1 MRIWFFVTVV
11 VLCLPNVLNAEPISQ
26 ADLRQHIEIL
36 ASDAFQGRKPGTE
49 GENKTINYIASEWSK
64 AGLSPGATGGSW
76 YEPVAL
82 AERKPIGSSAIF
94 SVTLGSRVRNY
105 TASEKNIVLRGRAAM
120 ENALAVPLVY
130 AGYANED
137 FQELR
142 KLVGGKVAL
151 LPLSKPT
158 NRDALPDYRDRR
170 ERLIKAGAAAVIS
183 IVAGE
188 GRWNRMK
195 RFVANGSMR
204 LEGDDQHARFEGI
217 IRQKFVRKLLKKA
230 GLDKRQLE
238 LWQDESEFRAIDLP
252 IRADMFAETD
262 IRGFV
267 SHNVIGRI
275 AGSKPESG
283 AVLFLG
289 HWDHFGVC
297 RREDPADPEKDRICN
312 GAVDNASGI
321 SLLIETSKRLMS
333 IQPERDIYFLATTAE
348 ERGLLGATAFVE
360 NPPTAIEKFVVAFNA
375 DSVAIAKEGNKI
387 AVIGLGETKLDPDIE
402 KIAKMENREIDR
414 SGNPGVYLKRQDGYE
429 FLKRGIPAYMITS
442 AFADENLL
450 NVFINGVYHDVS
462 DQLNDD
468 LQLGGAA
475 ADANFHVSLGR
486 YFASTVTFPQKASGE

>member
-1 MRIWFFVTVV
+1 
-11 VLCLPNVLNAEPISQ
+11 
-26 ADLRQHIEIL
+26 
-36 ASDAFQGRKPGTE
+36 
-49 GENKTINYIASEWSK
+49 
-64 AGLSPGATGGSW
+64 
-76 YEPVAL
+76 
-82 AERKPIGSSAIF
+82 
-94 SVTLGSRVRNY
+94 
-105 TASEKNIVLRGRAAM
+105 M

-137 FQELR
+137 FEELR

-158 NRDALPDYRDRR
+158 GRDDLPDYRDRR
-170 ERLIKAGAAAVIS
+170 ARLIKAGAAAVIS

-195 RFVANGSMR
+195 RFVGSGSMR

-217 IRQKFVRKLLKKA
+217 VRRKFVRKLLKKA
-230 GLDKRQLE
+230 GLDKRQFE

-252 IRADMFAETD
+252 IQADMFAETD
-262 IRGFV
+262 IRGLV

-297 RREDPADPEKDRICN
+297 RREDPAVPEKDRICN

-321 SLLIETSKRLMS
+321 SLLIETSKRLMATP
-333 IQPERDIYFLATTAE
+333 PERDIYFLATTAE
-348 ERGLLGATAFVE
+348 ERGLLGANAFVE
-360 NPPTAIEKFVVAFNA
+360 NPPIAIENFVVAFNA
-375 DSVAIAKEGNKI
+375 DSVAIAKEGTKI

-402 KIAKMENREIDR
+402 KIASKERREIDR
-414 SGNPGVYLKRQDGYE
+414 SGKPDVYLKRQDGYV
-429 FLKRGIPAYMITS
+429 FLRQGVPAYMITS
-442 AFADENLL
+442 AFADENSL
-450 NVFINGVYHDVS
+450 NAFINGVYHDVS
-462 DQLNDD
+462 DELNDE

-475 ADANFHVSLGR
+475 ADANFHVALGR
-486 YFASTVTFPQKASGE
+486 YFSSTVTFPQKASGD